1 MKICPPL
8 HAVVLLGVEMV
19 LAGPSAKADVIYE
32 YTGTPFTT
40 CTYGTCPTDFTSD
53 YIIATIS
60 FADPLAA
67 NLPEGDVT
75 SYTGWTIGD
84 ALGNFLYSSS
94 NPSTSGY
101 LTGFPPGSVPPLEL
115 ATDGSGNIVAWE
127 MSAFPAEI
135 LDVPGLSEA
144 LIVSPPVTITDSRL
158 ATLARAS
165 PADTSTATTPQLPT
179 ERARYHGASVARS
192 PGSMVASNR
201 AHAPQDRLL
210 LSAPHCGDKSRFCF
224 LLLSD
229 RRSQR

>member
-158 ATLARAS
+158 ATLADAIEVAEGV
-165 PADTSTATTPQLPT
+165 PAEWDAATST
-179 ERARYHGASVARS
+179 
-192 PGSMVASNR
+192 PGSWAEVSVPEPSTILLTGIGGALLMTAMKRTRR
-201 AHAPQDRLL
+201 A
-210 LSAPHCGDKSRFCF
+210 
-224 LLLSD
+224 
-229 RRSQR
+229 